1 MPSAQN
7 KNRSQH
13 VSNAYSN
20 YVLFVLFLVYIFN
33 FIDRQVLSI
42 LLIDI
47 KADLGV
53 SDTAMGFLT
62 GFAFVVFY
70 TFAGIPIA
78 RLADRASRRNVIAV
92 GLVVWSSMTAVSG
105 LAQNFVHLAL
115 ARIGVGVGEA
125 AGSPPA
131 HSLISD
137 YFPLERRATALSI
150 YAAGVYLGVAAA
162 YIGGGYIAE
171 SFGWRAVYFVLG
183 LSGIPLALLVL
194 GTVRELP
201 RGHSEQA
208 PVEVGLVSFGE
219 VLRTVGRNRSFVF
232 VMLATSVQA
241 LSGYAMLGWAPT
253 FMIRVHEMSR
263 LDVSLQL
270 GIGVGVFGG
279 LGAYLGGKLADR
291 ASLRDARW
299 YMRLPAIEALLS
311 VPFGL
316 AFLLASD
323 PDWAM
328 VAFYPFYFL
337 SAMYVGP
344 MVSMIQSL
352 VVPNMRAQASAINL
366 FVVNMIGLG
375 LGPLLVGFLN
385 DTVFAEYD
393 HLAIRSSLTVVAL
406 IGILAT
412 PLFYWA
418 SRNLREDLEAA
429 RSAASTAP
437 IGGP

>member
-1 MPSAQN
+1 MSGEEEPKSDPTPVSAGY
-7 KNRSQH
+7 
-13 VSNAYSN
+13 AN
-20 YVLFVLFLVYIFN
+20 YVLGVLFVVYVFN

-47 KADLGV
+47 KADLDV

-62 GFAFVVFY
+62 GFAFVIFY

-78 RLADRASRRNVIAV
+78 RWADNASRRNIISI
-92 GLVVWSSMTAVSG
+92 GLVGWSSMTALSG
-105 LAQNFVHLAL
+105 LAQNFLHLAL
-115 ARIGVGVGEA
+115 ARVGVGVGEA

-137 YFPLERRATALSI
+137 YFPLERRATALSV

-171 SFGWRAVYFVLG
+171 SFGWRAVYFVVG
-183 LSGIPLALLVL
+183 LAGIPLALLVV

-201 RGHSEQA
+201 RGSSEQS
-208 PVEVGLVSFGE
+208 PVTMEPVSFGE
-219 VLRTVGRNRSFVF
+219 VLTTVGRNRSFVW
-232 VMLATSVQA
+232 VVVATAVQS
-241 LSGYAMLGWAPT
+241 LSGYAMLSWAPT
-253 FMIRVHEMSR
+253 FMIRVHEMGR

-270 GIGVGVFGG
+270 GVAVGVCGM

-291 ASLRDARW
+291 AATRDVRW
-299 YMRLPAIEALLS
+299 YMRLPAIEALLG

-316 AFLLASD
+316 GFLLLAE
-323 PDWAM
+323 PGWAM

-337 SAMYVGP
+337 GGMYVGP

-375 LGPLLVGFLN
+375 LGPLIVGFLN
-385 DTVFAEYD
+385 DTLFAQ
-393 HLAIRSSLTVVAL
+393 HGALAIRYSLTVVTL
-406 IGILAT
+406 TGVLGSG
-412 PLFYWA
+412 LFYLA
-418 SRNLREDLEAA
+418 SRGLREDLAA
-429 RSAASTAP
+429 AQ
-437 IGGP
+437 GH